1 MGTPVK
7 IRAREDQCM
16 GAGPC
21 SDPRPMT
28 EEEMLKYY
36 TKEEIERMSVKI
48 IPPEREKLIEVLAEC
63 EGKTKA
69 LYHAVKVFAVSAPV
83 VSKWIKE
90 YGIEFDSEGRAIKE
104 NKDVVGDLPPAEEQN
119 ESTEPQES
127 NNNDSVG
134 CFESVVIADQ
144 EKAKAMVE
152 AAEKEAESNKDFNNL
167 GYAEYDI
174 GNSLIQI
181 DYRKKLVS
189 INEGKEMSFNDATKV
204 SDLLSKLMKG
214 YGSEVQ
220 NES

>member
-36 TKEEIERMSVKI
+36 TKEEIDRMGSKI
-48 IPPEREKLIEVLAEC
+48 KPPAKEKLIEVLAEC

-104 NKDVVGDLPPAEEQN
+104 SKDVVGDLPPAEEQN
-119 ESTEPQES
+119 ESTEPQEQNS
-127 NNNDSVG
+127 NESVG
-134 CFESVVIADQ
+134 CFESVVIEEQ
-144 EKAKAMVE
+144 ERTKAMTE
-152 AAEKEAESNKDFNNL
+152 AAEKEAESIKDLCNL

-204 SDLLSKLMKG
+204 SDLLSKLMRG